1 MKTTSLSNQRAR
13 PPNRLNTRIRPK
25 RTAKSFLNDSRES
38 SRKVRR
44 ILVPID
50 FSPPSI
56 KALRYAVG
64 FAEQMGATIYLVH
77 VLEEPAFIHDIETFP
92 LAIPKRELVHGARG
106 ELLKLAKSQIDG
118 LVPVKT
124 RVRTGK
130 PFREIVALARQT
142 ASDLIIIATH
152 GRTGLSRML
161 LGSTAELVVRHAP
174 CPVFV
179 IRDREK

>member
-1 MKTTSLSNQRAR
+1 MKTTSGSNQRAR
-13 PPNRLNTRIRPK
+13 PPNRPNIRSSPN
-25 RTAKSFLNDSRES
+25 RAARLFLKGSREF

-44 ILVPID
+44 ILVPTD

-56 KALRYAVG
+56 KALRYAAG
-64 FAEQMGATIYLVH
+64 FAEQAGATIYLVH
-77 VLEEPAFIHDIETFP
+77 ILEEPAFIHDIETFP
-92 LAIPKRELVHGARG
+92 LAIPERELVRVARK
-106 ELLKLAKSQIDG
+106 ELLKLGKSQING

-124 RVRTGK
+124 LVRVGK
-130 PFREIVALARQT
+130 PFREVVALARQT

-179 IRDREK
+179 IRSHEK

>member
-13 PPNRLNTRIRPK
+13 LPHRSDLRSSPK
-25 RTAKSFLNDSRES
+25 RAAKPFLNGSDEF
-38 SRKVRR
+38 SRKVSR
-44 ILVPID
+44 ILVPTD

-64 FAEQMGATIYLVH
+64 FAEQTGATIYLVH
-77 VLEEPAFIHDIETFP
+77 VLEEPAFVHDIETFP
-92 LAIPKRELVHGARG
+92 LAIPKRELVHGARE
-106 ELLKLAKSQIDG
+106 ELLKLAEGQIDG

-124 RVRTGK
+124 RVRIGK
-130 PFREIVALARQT
+130 PFREIVGLARQS
-142 ASDLIIIATH
+142 ASDLIIIATR

>member
-1 MKTTSLSNQRAR
+1 N
-13 PPNRLNTRIRPK
+13 IRSSPK
-25 RTAKSFLNDSRES
+25 RAAKLFPNGSCGF

-44 ILVPID
+44 ILGPTD

-56 KALRYAVG
+56 EALRYALG
-64 FAEQMGATIYLVH
+64 FAEQTGAAIYLVH
-77 VLEEPAFIHDIETFP
+77 VLREPAFIHDIETFP
-92 LAIPKRELVHGARG
+92 LAIPKRELVHGAR
-106 ELLKLAKSQIDG
+106 EQLLKLATGQIDD

-124 RVRTGK
+124 RVRIGK

-142 ASDLIIIATH
+142 ASDFIIIATH

-179 IRDREK
+179 ISAREK